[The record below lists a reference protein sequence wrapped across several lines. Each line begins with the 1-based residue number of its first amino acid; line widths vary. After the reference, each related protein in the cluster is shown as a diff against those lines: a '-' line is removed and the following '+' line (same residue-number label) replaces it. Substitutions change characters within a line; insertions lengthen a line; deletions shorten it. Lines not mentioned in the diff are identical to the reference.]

1 MSFLMRFRRSD
12 RKSAKAASDR
22 LQELLV
28 HDRAGISPGKIEA
41 LREDMITV
49 ISKHFVIEPAGVS
62 IQLSR
67 ERDQHKLV
75 ADIPLASLRK
85 RRR

>member
-1 MSFLMRFRRSD
+1 MSFLHRFQRRD

-22 LQELLV
+22 LQDLLA
-28 HDRAGISPGKIEA
+28 HDRAGVTPGRIEA
-41 LREDMITV
+41 LKEDMIVV
-49 ISKHFVIEPAGVS
+49 ISKHFAIEPGGVH
-62 IQLSR
+62 IELSR